1 MNREKCRTNAGLN
14 FFLTF
19 AESKLPLRSGNFYLL
34 NYTLIFIYY
43 YFISHLIPMFLSFQ
57 RTLLNMAAD
66 ITKISMWNFPFVNN
80 KGGNLRSALLWDI
93 TKSRGVI
100 LYRRFGTTCRS
111 HLQRIFNPWRWDR
124 LVVPKCRYGMTT
136 LSCVTSQKLADIIC
150 MAAKSWNHVG
160 QNALNVRVEI
170 FV

>member
-66 ITKISMWNFPFVNN
+66 ITKISM
-80 KGGNLRSALLWDI
+80 
-93 TKSRGVI
+93 
-100 LYRRFGTTCRS
+100 
-111 HLQRIFNPWRWDR
+111 
-124 LVVPKCRYGMTT
+124 
-136 LSCVTSQKLADIIC
+136 
-150 MAAKSWNHVG
+150 
-160 QNALNVRVEI
+160 
-170 FV
+170 